1 MKILQALYFY
11 APYTSGLTIYCER
24 LSRELVQRGHEVT
37 VLTSWHDRSLPREG
51 VTDDGVRVVRVPI
64 AANLSRAVILPTLLP
79 TAASLLRTHD
89 VMNLHLP
96 MAEATPLAALGRAM
110 RKRVVVTHH
119 SDLVLSSTV
128 MEKVATGVGRASGI
142 GAAHLAQDVVASTR
156 DQASISPTV
165 RGITRGLHIIPP
177 PVPTPI
183 STGEGQAAL
192 RNRFAFGD
200 GPVIGFVGRFTVEK
214 GLDVFMRAV
223 PAIRA
228 ALPDAVFALAGPNLD
243 ARTGEPYRGP
253 WDDDMAR
260 NREAIRILGR
270 LSDQELADFFATMD
284 VLVLPSVDN
293 TETFGM
299 VQVEA
304 MLSGTPTVCTDL
316 PGVREPI
323 RRTGMGRIAAVGD
336 ADSLAAAVIDVV
348 QHREGYVKPFQA
360 IADQFSIDATID
372 AYERVYRGE
381 KDATA
386 PLAGYP
392 RTNSQRAAASL
403 EDEHP
408 ARRPPSTDP
417 CPSPDASEPA

>member
-1 MKILQALYFY
+1 MKILQTLYFY

-24 LSRELVQRGHEVT
+24 LSGELVRRGHDVT
-37 VLTSWHDRSLPREG
+37 VLTSWHDRSLPREN
-51 VTDDGVRVVRVPI
+51 VTEDGVQVVRVPI

-79 TAASLLRTHD
+79 TAASLLRSHD

-96 MAEATPLAALGRAM
+96 MAEAAPLTALGRAM

-119 SDLVLSSTV
+119 SDLVLSSTL
-128 MEKVATGVGRASGI
+128 MEMVATGVGRTSGI
-142 GAAHLAQDVVASTR
+142 VAARLAQDVVASTQ

-165 RGITRGLHIIPP
+165 KGVKHGLHIIPP
-177 PVPTPI
+177 PVPTPVA
-183 STGEGQAAL
+183 SPDGPAAL
-192 RNRFAFGD
+192 RARFDLGD

-228 ALPDAVFALAGPNLD
+228 ALPNAVFALAGPNLD

-253 WDDDMAR
+253 WDGDMER

-304 MLSGTPTVCTDL
+304 MLSGTPSVCTDL

-323 RRTGMGRIAAVGD
+323 RRTGMGRVAAVGD
-336 ADSLAAAVIDVV
+336 AESLTAAVIDVV
-348 QHREGYVKPFQA
+348 QHRDHYVKPFRM
-360 IADQFSIDATID
+360 IAEQFSLDATID
-372 AYERVYRGE
+372 AYERVYRGDE
-381 KDATA
+381 DATA
-386 PLAGYP
+386 TRAGYA
-392 RTNSQRAAASL
+392 RTSI
-403 EDEHP
+403 
-408 ARRPPSTDP
+408 
-417 CPSPDASEPA
+417 

>member
-1 MKILQALYFY
+1 VKILQTLYFY

-24 LSRELVQRGHEVT
+24 LSRELVRRGHEVT
-37 VLTSWHDRSLPREG
+37 VLTSWHDRSLPREN

-79 TAASLLRTHD
+79 TAASLLRSHD

-110 RKRVVVTHH
+110 RRRVVVTHH

-128 MEKVATGVGRASGI
+128 MERLATGVGRASGI

-165 RGITRGLHIIPP
+165 RGITQGLHIIPP
-177 PVPTPI
+177 PVPTPV
-183 STGEGQAAL
+183 STPEGQAAL
-192 RNRFAFGD
+192 RARFTFGD

-223 PAIRA
+223 PAIRE
-228 ALPDAVFALAGPNLD
+228 ALPGAVFALAGPNLD

-253 WDDDMAR
+253 WDEDMAR
-260 NREAIRILGR
+260 NRDAIRILGR
-270 LSDQELADFFATMD
+270 LSDAELADFFATMD

-316 PGVREPI
+316 PGVREPV

-336 ADSLAAAVIDVV
+336 AASLASAVIEVV
-348 QHREGYVKPFQA
+348 RHRADYVKPFPD
-360 IADQFSIDATID
+360 IAARFSLDATID
-372 AYERVYRGE
+372 AYERVYRGDE
-381 KDATA
+381 DATA
-386 PLAGYP
+386 TLAGYP
-392 RTNSQRAAASL
+392 RT
-403 EDEHP
+403 
-408 ARRPPSTDP
+408 ST
-417 CPSPDASEPA
+417 

>member
-1 MKILQALYFY
+1 MQAYVWQNRLRQAGHETPVDPIGLEHALKILQTLYFY

-24 LSRELVQRGHEVT
+24 LSRELVRRGHEVT
-37 VLTSWHDRSLPREG
+37 VLTSWHDRSLPRENVTEEG
-51 VTDDGVRVVRVPI
+51 VHVVRIPI

-79 TAASLLRTHD
+79 TAARLLRSHD
-89 VMNLHLP
+89 VLHLHLP
-96 MAEATPLAALGRAM
+96 MAEATPLTALGRTM
-110 RKRVVVTHH
+110 RKRVVITHH
-119 SDLVLSSTV
+119 SDLVLSSTLV
-128 MEKVATGVGRASGI
+128 EKIATGAGRASGI

-156 DQASISPTV
+156 DQAAISPTV
-165 RGITRGLHIIPP
+165 RGIHHGLHIIPP
-177 PVPTPI
+177 PVPTPVA
-183 STGEGQAAL
+183 SADGPAAL
-192 RNRFAFGD
+192 RARFDLGD

-228 ALPDAVFALAGPNLD
+228 ALPTAVFALAGPNID
-243 ARTGEPYRGP
+243 PRTGEPYRGP
-253 WDDDMAR
+253 WDEDMAQ

-304 MLSGTPTVCTDL
+304 MLSGTPSVCTDL
-316 PGVREPI
+316 PGVREPV

-336 ADSLAAAVIDVV
+336 ANSLAEAVIEVARNRDA
-348 QHREGYVKPFQA
+348 YVKPFQA
-360 IADQFSIDATID
+360 IASQFSLDATID

-381 KDATA
+381 EDATR
-386 PLAGYP
+386 PLSGY
-392 RTNSQRAAASL
+392 
-403 EDEHP
+403 
-408 ARRPPSTDP
+408 ARKST
-417 CPSPDASEPA
+417 